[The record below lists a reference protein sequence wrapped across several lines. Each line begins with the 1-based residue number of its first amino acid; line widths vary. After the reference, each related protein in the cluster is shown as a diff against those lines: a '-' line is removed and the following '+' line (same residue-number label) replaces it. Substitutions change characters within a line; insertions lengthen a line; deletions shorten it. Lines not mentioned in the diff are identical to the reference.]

1 MYPVGFPLWR
11 WCGRQ
16 GAVLLLRVQ
25 VQRNSATGCYSAT
38 SSSLPGLLVRARTR
52 EGLISRVYAC
62 AELLLTDELGQPPRQ
77 QALIAW
83 DGVFQHGIPAP
94 AAWQQLGSGRSW
106 S

>member
-25 VQRNSATGCYSAT
+25 VQRNSDTGCYSAT
-38 SSSLPGLLVRARTR
+38 SSCLPGLLVRARTR
-52 EGLISRVYAC
+52 EGLISHVYAC
-62 AELLLTDELGQPPRQ
+62 AELLLADELGQPLRQ

-83 DGVFQHGIPAP
+83 DGVFQHGVPAP
-94 AAWQQLGSGRSW
+94 AGWQQRGSRSSW
-106 S
+106 N

>member
-16 GAVLLLRVQ
+16 GAVLLLRAGSAEFRYRLL
-25 VQRNSATGCYSAT
+25 QRHQQL
-38 SSSLPGLLVRARTR
+38 LPGLLVRARTR

-62 AELLLTDELGQPPRQ
+62 AELLLADELGQPLRQ

-83 DGVFQHGIPAP
+83 DGVFQHGVPAP
-94 AAWQQLGSGRSW
+94 AGWQQRGSRSSW
-106 S
+106 N